1 MGFSRQ
7 EYWSALPFP
16 PPGDLPDPGIEEHG
30 GLQSMSHKELDMTE
44 QLMYNTGNYIQHPV
58 INQNGKEY
66 EKECIYIYVCE
77 CVHVRVCVCV
87 YMYN

>member
-1 MGFSRQ
+1 MHS
-7 EYWSALPFP
+7 
-16 PPGDLPDPGIEEHG
+16 GILAWKIPRTEEHG

-44 QLMYNTGNYIQHPV
+44 RLMYNTGNYIQHPV
-58 INQNGKEY
+58 IHQNGKEY
-66 EKECIYIYVCE
+66 EKECIYIYVCV

>member
-1 MGFSRQ
+1 MAPHSSTLAWKIPRT
-7 EYWSALPFP
+7 
-16 PPGDLPDPGIEEHG
+16 EEHG

>member
-1 MGFSRQ
+1 MHSSILA
-7 EYWSALPFP
+7 WKIPKT
-16 PPGDLPDPGIEEHG
+16 EEHG